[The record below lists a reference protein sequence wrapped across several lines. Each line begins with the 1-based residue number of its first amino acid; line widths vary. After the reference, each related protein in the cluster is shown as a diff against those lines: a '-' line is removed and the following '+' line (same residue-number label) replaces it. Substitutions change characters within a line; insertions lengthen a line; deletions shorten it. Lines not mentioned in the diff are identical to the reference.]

1 MKPEPLKDKEITGQI
16 KGKNVDRLYDERD
29 VKSAVEWLKEELK
42 KRDDRLQYN
51 KKWVYKLIDEAFED
65 VTKPE
70 NQAKK
75 LTRKEFN
82 DVVKEGYDR
91 FGKD

>member
-1 MKPEPLKDKEITGQI
+1 MKQLKDKKIGY
-16 KGKNVDRLYDERD
+16 GKLMKDMKAEDFNFFGKDALEFASGIVYKEED

-65 VTKPE
+65 VLK
-70 NQAKK
+70 
-75 LTRKEFN
+75 
-82 DVVKEGYDR
+82 
-91 FGKD
+91 